1 MNIHLP
7 FFKSSFRTKGI
18 VMRLKSVNTKN
29 MYPTYF
35 VLGALVLYT
44 ILYVLPS
51 LIGIGYAFTDWSA
64 FSSEIH
70 FVGLKNFKEIF
81 SPEENY
87 VKYLGNTIL
96 FTLFT
101 TIMKNILGL
110 LLAVLLTKSVKAL
123 NFHRAVMY
131 MPSVLSA
138 LIVGM
143 IFKSILNPRDGLMNE
158 FLRVFGVEGPKWLSN
173 PKLAIWSV
181 MAVDIWKGM
190 GYIMTIFI
198 AGIMSIS
205 PTYYEAAE
213 LDGANGWHKFKS
225 VTLPMLMPTITV
237 TTVLNVIYGLKVFD
251 TVYALTNGGPGYA
264 TEVLYTSVYKEF
276 GLGRYAV
283 GTALSSVMF
292 VVMVVVGF
300 FLIKMMTKNEVSE

>member
-1 MNIHLP
+1 
-7 FFKSSFRTKGI
+7 
-18 VMRLKSVNTKN
+18 

-35 VLGALVLYT
+35 ALGALVLYSA
-44 ILYVLPS
+44 LYVLPS
-51 LIGIGYAFTDWSA
+51 LLGIGYAFTDWSA

-70 FVGLKNFKEIF
+70 YVGLKNFKEIF
-81 SPEENY
+81 SAEENY

-96 FTLFT
+96 FTVFT
-101 TIMKNILGL
+101 TVMKNILGL
-110 LLAVLLTKSVKAL
+110 LLAVLLTKQVKAL

-143 IFKSILNPRDGLMNE
+143 IFKSILNPKDGLLNA
-158 FLRVFGVEGPKWLSN
+158 FLLVFGVEGPKWLSD
-173 PKLAIWSV
+173 PKIAIWSV

-198 AGIMSIS
+198 AGIMAVS
-205 PTYYEAAE
+205 PTYYEAAD
-213 LDGANGWHKFKS
+213 LDGANAWHKFKS
-225 VTLPMLMPTITV
+225 ITLPMLMPTITV

-292 VVMVVVGF
+292 VIMVVVGF
-300 FLIKMMTKNEVSE
+300 FLIKTMTKNEVSE

>member
-1 MNIHLP
+1 
-7 FFKSSFRTKGI
+7 
-18 VMRLKSVNTKN
+18 

-35 VLGALVLYT
+35 ALGALVLYSA
-44 ILYVLPS
+44 LYVLPS
-51 LIGIGYAFTDWSA
+51 LLGIGYAFTDWSA

-70 FVGLKNFKEIF
+70 YVGLKNFKEIF
-81 SPEENY
+81 SAEENY

-96 FTLFT
+96 FTVFT
-101 TIMKNILGL
+101 TVMKNVLGL
-110 LLAVLLTKSVKAL
+110 LLAVLLTKQVKAL

-143 IFKSILNPRDGLMNE
+143 IFKSILNPKDGLLNA
-158 FLRVFGVEGPKWLSN
+158 FLLVFGVEGPKWLSD
-173 PKLAIWSV
+173 PKIAIWSV

-198 AGIMSIS
+198 AGIMAVS
-205 PTYYEAAE
+205 PTYYEAAD
-213 LDGANGWHKFKS
+213 LDGANAWHKFKS
-225 VTLPMLMPTITV
+225 ITLPMLMPTITV

-292 VVMVVVGF
+292 VIMVVVGF
-300 FLIKMMTKNEVSE
+300 FLIKTMTKNEVSE